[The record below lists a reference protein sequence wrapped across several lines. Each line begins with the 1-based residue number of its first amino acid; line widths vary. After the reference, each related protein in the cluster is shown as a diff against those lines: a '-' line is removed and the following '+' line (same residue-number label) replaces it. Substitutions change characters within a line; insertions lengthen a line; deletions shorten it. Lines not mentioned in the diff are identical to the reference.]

1 MVGGKDPVSAEPGHP
16 MLNRAKQRSGA
27 ANPYRVALRR
37 LRPAVVSVAL
47 FSALISLLMLT
58 GSIYMLQVYDRV
70 LSSGS
75 VPTLLGLFAIVIVLY
90 GFLGI
95 YDFLRSRMLSR
106 AARLLDLGAGP
117 ETFRVWLRSGVPGGA
132 EGEKAAQPLQDLGIL
147 RSFISGPAI
156 VALFDTPFVP
166 LFLAVLFLIHPWL
179 GWMTVAGAG
188 VVAGLAAVNRLITRP
203 AIREAA
209 ALDGAERD
217 FTEKG
222 RRNAEAVIA
231 MGMEDAVTRRWQ
243 ALHDQTQTSGQ
254 RGSDPSEV
262 LASSSRAFR
271 MLLQSAILTLGAYL
285 VLQNQMTAGMIVA
298 ASILSGRALA
308 PVDQV
313 IGQWRSIGRALEA
326 HRRLGGFF
334 EERAEAAR
342 PRIDLPAPTGQ
353 ITVSRLTK
361 LAPGWADTRPGTERP
376 RILHQV
382 SFSLE
387 PGDGLGV
394 IGNSASGKSTLAR
407 LIMGA
412 WSPDA
417 GEVRLDGATSDQ
429 WDPATLG
436 RSVGYLPQALDM
448 LPGTIRD
455 NIARFDADAQDAMVI
470 EAAKLAGVHDMI
482 LGLPDGYATMLG
494 GTGGAQPLSGGQ
506 IQRLGLARAIYGRPR
521 LVVLDEPNSNLD
533 VAGDDALARAIATLR
548 ANGSTVIVMAHRP
561 SAIATVNKVLILH
574 NGMVA
579 RFGDKDAVLTAMTKG
594 GPALAPVPAAPATAR
609 AAAQETAGKEAPK
622 PAPRTAT
629 KTEKPAKNAETEPV
643 FIRAADSRA
652 LSETI
657 ARRVADKLPG
667 NLAQAR
673 PAGNAPAPAPAPE
686 QAPTEQALA
695 QKPSIA
701 AFAPRPAHHPAP
713 GHDADPDTSPAPAT
727 GKAPAVPPLLFRRAR
742 QRIPG

>member
-1 MVGGKDPVSAEPGHP
+1 
-16 MLNRAKQRSGA
+16 MLTRARQQPDH
-27 ANPYRVALRR
+27 ANPYRAALRR
-37 LRPAVVSVAL
+37 LRPAVVMVAL
-47 FSALISLLMLT
+47 FSALLSVLMLT

-75 VPTLLGLFAIVIVLY
+75 VPTLVGLFAIVIVLY
-90 GFLGI
+90 GFLGL

-106 AARLLDLGAGP
+106 AARLLDLGTGP
-117 ETFRVWLRSGVPGGA
+117 DTFRVWLRSGIPGGA

-147 RSFISGPAI
+147 RSFVSGPAI
-156 VALFDTPFVP
+156 RALFDTPFVP

-188 VVAGLAAVNRLITRP
+188 VVAGLAAINRFMTRP
-203 AIREAA
+203 AIRAAA
-209 ALDGAERD
+209 ALDGQERD

-222 RRNAEAVIA
+222 RRNAEAIIA
-231 MGMEDAVTRRWQ
+231 MGMEDTVTRRWQ

-285 VLQNQMTAGMIVA
+285 VLQNQMTAGMIIA

-334 EERAEAAR
+334 DDRAQAAR
-342 PRIDLPAPTGQ
+342 PRIDLPAPSGQ

-361 LAPGWADTRPGTERP
+361 LAPGPIGNVSGVRAGAERP

-382 SFSLE
+382 SFTLD

-412 WSPDA
+412 WTPDA
-417 GEVRLDGATSDQ
+417 GEIRLDGATPDQ
-429 WDPATLG
+429 WDPAVLG
-436 RSVGYLPQALDM
+436 RSVGYLPQTLDM

-455 NIARFDADAQDAMVI
+455 NIARFDAQAQDAAVI

-482 LGLPDGYATMLG
+482 LGLPDGYATELG

-506 IQRLGLARAIYGRPR
+506 IQRLGLARAIYGCPR

-548 ANGSTVIVMAHRP
+548 AKGSTVIVMAHRP

-579 RFGDKDAVLTAMTKG
+579 RFGDKEAVLTAMTKG

-609 AAAQETAGKEAPK
+609 SAAQAAAAPPPPQDSAAAAARAAAA
-622 PAPRTAT
+622 PAEDML
-629 KTEKPAKNAETEPV
+629 KKAETEPV
-643 FIRAADSRA
+643 FIRTTENRTTA
-652 LSETI
+652 ETI

-667 NLAQAR
+667 KAR
-673 PAGNAPAPAPAPE
+673 TADPETGTGPDPAENNPPPAPASGTVSGA
-686 QAPTEQALA
+686 T
-695 QKPSIA
+695 
-701 AFAPRPAHHPAP
+701 P
-713 GHDADPDTSPAPAT
+713 GA
-727 GKAPAVPPLLFRRAR
+727 APAVAPLLFRRTR

>member
-1 MVGGKDPVSAEPGHP
+1 
-16 MLNRAKQRSGA
+16 MLSRRTPAPA
-27 ANPYRVALRR
+27 AADPYRAALRR
-37 LRPAVVSVAL
+37 LRPAVVTVAL
-47 FSALISLLMLT
+47 FSALLSLLMLT

-75 VPTLLGLFAIVIVLY
+75 APTLVGLFAIVIVLY
-90 GFLGI
+90 SFLGL

-106 AARLLDLGAGP
+106 AARLLDMGAGP
-117 ETFRVWLRSGVPGGA
+117 ETFRIWLRSSVPGGA
-132 EGEKAAQPLQDLGIL
+132 EGEKAAQPLQDLGVL

-179 GWMTVAGAG
+179 GWLTVGGAL
-188 VVAGLAAVNRLITRP
+188 VVAGLATANRFITRP

-217 FTEKG
+217 FTERG

-231 MGMEDAVTRRWQ
+231 MGMEEAVTRRWQ
-243 ALHDQTQTSGQ
+243 ALHDQTLSTGQ
-254 RGSDPSEV
+254 RGSDPSEA

-271 MLLQSAILTLGAYL
+271 LLLQSAILTLGAWL

-334 EERAEAAR
+334 EERSEAAR

-361 LAPGWADTRPGTERP
+361 LAPGWSGARAGAERP

-382 SFSLE
+382 SFTLE

-412 WSPDA
+412 WTPDG
-417 GEVRLDGATSDQ
+417 GEIRLDGATSDQ

-436 RSVGYLPQALDM
+436 RSVGYLPQTLDM

-455 NIARFDADAQDAMVI
+455 NIARFDAQASDRAVI

-494 GTGGAQPLSGGQ
+494 GAGGAQPLSGGQ

-533 VAGDDALARAIATLR
+533 VAGDDALANAISTLR
-548 ANGSTVIVMAHRP
+548 ADGATVIVMAHRP
-561 SAIATVNKVLILH
+561 SAIAAVNKVLVLH

-579 RFGDKDAVLTAMTKG
+579 RFGDKEAVLTAMTRG

-609 AAAQETAGKEAPK
+609 AAAQAAGGKEGAAPPQPAAETAKSAG
-622 PAPRTAT
+622 
-629 KTEKPAKNAETEPV
+629 TEPV
-643 FIRAADSRA
+643 FIRSADSRA
-652 LSETI
+652 LAETI

-667 NLAQAR
+667 KAAQAR
-673 PAGNAPAPAPAPE
+673 PIAQGPEQGPEQGVPPLAAAAGHDVDPETDAGPVTGPVTGPDAAPEPAPRT
-686 QAPTEQALA
+686 Q
-695 QKPSIA
+695 
-701 AFAPRPAHHPAP
+701 
-713 GHDADPDTSPAPAT
+713 
-727 GKAPAVPPLLFRRAR
+727 AVPPLLFRRAR

>member
-1 MVGGKDPVSAEPGHP
+1 MLSRAAATRAPNRPAAPGGDP
-16 MLNRAKQRSGA
+16 A
-27 ANPYRVALRR
+27 AADPYRAALRR
-37 LRPAVVSVAL
+37 LRPAVVTVAL
-47 FSALISLLMLT
+47 FSALLSLLMLT

-75 VPTLLGLFAIVIVLY
+75 VPTLVGLFAIVIVLY
-90 GFLGI
+90 GFLGL

-132 EGEKAAQPLQDLGIL
+132 EGDKAAQPLQDLGIL

-179 GWMTVAGAG
+179 GWMTVGGAL
-188 VVAGLAAVNRLITRP
+188 VVAGLAALNRFITRP

-209 ALDGAERD
+209 ALDGQERD
-217 FTEKG
+217 FTERG
-222 RRNAEAVIA
+222 RRNAEAIIA
-231 MGMEDAVTRRWQ
+231 MGMEDTITRRWQ

-271 MLLQSAILTLGAYL
+271 LLLQSAILTLGAYL

-326 HRRLGGFF
+326 HRRLGMFF
-334 EERAEAAR
+334 DDRAQAAR

-361 LAPGWADTRPGTERP
+361 LAPGWTGARAGADRP

-382 SFSLE
+382 SFTLE

-412 WSPDA
+412 WTPDA
-417 GEVRLDGATSDQ
+417 GEIRLDGATPDQ
-429 WDPATLG
+429 WDPAVLG
-436 RSVGYLPQALDM
+436 RSVGYLPQTLDM

-455 NIARFDADAQDAMVI
+455 NIARFDAQASDRAVI

-494 GTGGAQPLSGGQ
+494 GAGGAQPLSGGQ
-506 IQRLGLARAIYGRPR
+506 IQRLGLARALYGRPR

-548 ANGSTVIVMAHRP
+548 ENGATVIVMAHRP
-561 SAIATVNKVLILH
+561 SAIAAVNKLLILH

-579 RFGDKDAVLTAMTKG
+579 RFGDKDAVLTAMTRG
-594 GPALAPVPAAPATAR
+594 GPALAPVPATPATAR
-609 AAAQETAGKEAPK
+609 ATAQEMAAGEGPQTAPHIKSE
-622 PAPRTAT
+622 PAQA
-629 KTEKPAKNAETEPV
+629 AGTEPV
-643 FIRAADSRA
+643 FIRAAENRA
-652 LSETI
+652 SAESI

-667 NLAQAR
+667 KATAPAEAR
-673 PAGNAPAPAPAPE
+673 PAVSPAAALAAADPVEEDAPAPAEAPAE
-686 QAPTEQALA
+686 A
-695 QKPSIA
+695 
-701 AFAPRPAHHPAP
+701 RPA
-713 GHDADPDTSPAPAT
+713 T
-727 GKAPAVPPLLFRRAR
+727 VPPLLFRRAHN
-742 QRIPG
+742 RISG

>member
-1 MVGGKDPVSAEPGHP
+1 MLSRARTPNRPAAPGGDPGH
-16 MLNRAKQRSGA
+16 
-27 ANPYRVALRR
+27 ANPYRAALRR
-37 LRPAVVSVAL
+37 LRPAVITVGL
-47 FSALISLLMLT
+47 FSALLSLLMLT
-58 GSIYMLQVYDRV
+58 GSVYMLQVYDRV
-70 LSSGS
+70 LASGS
-75 VPTLLGLFAIVIVLY
+75 VPTLVGLFAIVIVLY

-106 AARLLDLGAGP
+106 AARQLDLGTGP
-117 ETFRVWLRSGVPGGA
+117 ETFRAWLRSGVPGGA
-132 EGEKAAQPLQDLGIL
+132 GGGQASGGQAAQPLQDLGIL
-147 RSFISGPAI
+147 RGFISGPAI

-179 GWMTVAGAG
+179 GWLTVAGAL
-188 VVAGLAAVNRLITRP
+188 VVAGLAGVNRLLTRA

-209 ALDGAERD
+209 ALDGNERD

-222 RRNAEAVIA
+222 RRNAEAIIA
-231 MGMEDAVTRRWQ
+231 MGMEGALTRRWQ
-243 ALHDQTQTSGQ
+243 ALHDRTLTTGE

-271 MLLQSAILTLGAYL
+271 LLLQSAILTLGAWL

-313 IGQWRSIGRALEA
+313 IGQWRAIGRALEA
-326 HRRLGGFF
+326 HRRLGTFF
-334 EERAEAAR
+334 DERAEAAR

-361 LAPGWADTRPGTERP
+361 LAPGWADGRPGAERP

-382 SFSLE
+382 SFTLE

-412 WSPDA
+412 WAPDA
-417 GEVRLDGATSDQ
+417 GEIRLDGATPDQ
-429 WDPATLG
+429 WDPAVLG
-436 RSVGYLPQALDM
+436 RSVGYLPQVLDM

-455 NIARFDADAQDAMVI
+455 NIARFDAQATDRAVI

-533 VAGDDALARAIATLR
+533 VAGDDALANAIATLR
-548 ANGSTVIVMAHRP
+548 ADGATVIVMAHRP
-561 SAIATVNKVLILH
+561 SAIAAVNKVLILH

-579 RFGDKDAVLTAMTKG
+579 RFGDKDAVLTAMTRG
-594 GPALAPVPAAPATAR
+594 GPALAPVPATPATAR
-609 AAAQETAGKEAPK
+609 ATAQEGVQQGTPQPAAVGASPGPARSDPADSAGS
-622 PAPRTAT
+622 
-629 KTEKPAKNAETEPV
+629 EPV
-643 FIRAADSRA
+643 FIRAADSRSIA
-652 LSETI
+652 EGI

-667 NLAQAR
+667 KAAT
-673 PAGNAPAPAPAPE
+673 PAAPATPGPTAATLATPA
-686 QAPTEQALA
+686 TLA
-695 QKPSIA
+695 
-701 AFAPRPAHHPAP
+701 
-713 GHDADPDTSPAPAT
+713 TSPAPAPVEED
-727 GKAPAVPPLLFRRAR
+727 APAAPEARPATVPPLLFRRAR
-742 QRIPG
+742 HRISG